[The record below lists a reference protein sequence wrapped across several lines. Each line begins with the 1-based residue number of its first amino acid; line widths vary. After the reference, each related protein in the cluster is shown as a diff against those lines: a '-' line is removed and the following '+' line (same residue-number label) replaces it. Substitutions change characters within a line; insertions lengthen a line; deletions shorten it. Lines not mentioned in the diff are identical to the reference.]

1 MIRNTQRIG
10 RQILERET
18 LGDQVLTRWRKGKGT
33 DRGVLYVII
42 AVLVGTFFVASV
54 YFADGAESW
63 GREGRWAAGF
73 LQVYRLALLIGF
85 AIQIVAAVLLRWLTR
100 VSGMNRL
107 AHWVVFGA
115 AIGFALPWI
124 FARLGYVLEGVYF
137 PREWQTVKSA
147 VMFPLMGAMMY
158 EAHSVWVRVAVGAAT
173 GGTLRLMI
181 PYLARRG
188 D

>member
-1 MIRNTQRIG
+1 M
-10 RQILERET
+10 
-18 LGDQVLTRWRKGKGT
+18 
-33 DRGVLYVII
+33 LYVII
-42 AVLVGTFFVASV
+42 AVLVGTFFVAAV

-137 PREWQTVKSA
+137 PS
-147 VMFPLMGAMMY
+147 
-158 EAHSVWVRVAVGAAT
+158 RVADSEVSCHVPADGGHDVRSPLGLGA
-173 GGTLRLMI
+173 GRG
-181 PYLARRG
+181 RRRDG
-188 D
+188 WDAAVDGSAPRSER